1 MTSCHI
7 AAEDKPWRG
16 KAQEGR
22 DRRSWITSSVV
33 GTDSWEKQN
42 REAGVACYAPRAR
55 GSVRRSHVV
64 AGEWACNVTARRSG
78 ARDELAP
85 FSGRGNP

>member
-7 AAEDKPWRG
+7 VSKEEPWRG

-22 DRRSWITSSVV
+22 DRRGWITSSVV
-33 GTDSWEKQN
+33 GTDSWEKEN
-42 REAGVACYAPRAR
+42 REVGVVRYALGVR
-55 GSVRRSHVV
+55 GSVRRPHV
-64 AGEWACNVTARRSG
+64 ATSEWAHNVTARRSG
-78 ARDELAP
+78 VSDELTP